1 MKKFWNFI
9 NKGKTGELMLY
20 GEISSVTWYGDEVT
34 PKNFKAD
41 LDALGDIDTLNI
53 YINSPGGDVFAG
65 QSIYSML
72 TRHKAKKVV
81 YVDGLAASISSVIA
95 MAGDVIKMPKNAMMM
110 IHNAW
115 TIAAGN
121 KDDLRKI
128 AEDMEK
134 IDETI
139 VGVYAAKTGKSE
151 EDIKALMDA
160 ETWMGADEAVELGFA
175 DEMEEAKEI
184 AALVTPEILA
194 KYKHPP
200 ETLKASEPPED
211 GFLIAEQ
218 QGEQSEPVADNT
230 NALDAQKRRF
240 AETNRKFII
249 TED

>member
-72 TRHKAKKVV
+72 TRHKAKKTV

-175 DEMEEAKEI
+175 D
-184 AALVTPEILA
+184 
-194 KYKHPP
+194 
-200 ETLKASEPPED
+200 
-211 GFLIAEQ
+211 
-218 QGEQSEPVADNT
+218 
-230 NALDAQKRRF
+230 
-240 AETNRKFII
+240 
-249 TED
+249 

>member
-160 ETWMGADEAVELGFA
+160 ETWMGADEAIELGFA
-175 DEMEEAKEI
+175 DEVEEAKEI

-200 ETLKASEPPED
+200 ETLKA
-211 GFLIAEQ
+211 IAEQ